1 MDRSAAL
8 RPLTAAAGPIRE
20 LREYDTDAR
29 LNAAVAAV
37 ADAVEQSLRLALN
50 TDGSAPEDHRLSA
63 LSSNALSLEQ
73 VLQSLRA
80 RDRIALETAGSVH
93 ALDAAGDRA
102 RAGHARDS
110 DADLAAD
117 AVTRLRADLASDP
130 TPDPEA
136 AGTGAA
142 PAVGEDRSGT
152 APMPAPSASPSAR
165 LRGRRRSMA
174 WVGSGL
180 ALLFLIGL
188 AWVLSSGG
196 EDHYRA
202 GLAAF
207 RSARWD
213 SAAVSFERVV
223 QDRPVDVTAMLY
235 LARSYRRL
243 GRLEEAAGV
252 LRDAARVAP
261 RDGDVQRELGHLFMD
276 LERPGPAVRHYERAL
291 ELDPESRA
299 AWAGLIRAL
308 RATDD
313 PRADQLLE
321 RAPPDVRSAPTPGNR

>member
-196 EDHYRA
+196 GGPLPGGSCRVSLRA
-202 GLAAF
+202 LGLG
-207 RSARWD
+207 SC
-213 SAAVSFERVV
+213 VV
-223 QDRPVDVTAMLY
+223 RT
-235 LARSYRRL
+235 
-243 GRLEEAAGV
+243 G
-252 LRDAARVAP
+252 
-261 RDGDVQRELGHLFMD
+261 
-276 LERPGPAVRHYERAL
+276 RPGPSGGCDRHAVPGPVL
-291 ELDPESRA
+291 
-299 AWAGLIRAL
+299 
-308 RATDD
+308 
-313 PRADQLLE
+313 
-321 RAPPDVRSAPTPGNR
+321 PPTGAIGRSGRRSSGRGARGTPGR